1 VLGILL
7 QWGFHFPLTEPS
19 IQPDDPTAWLNRGLA
34 LEELGRYEDAIASF
48 DQAIH
53 LKPNP
58 KAWDKRGYALVQMGR
73 DPQAIASFD
82 KALSSPDYASAY
94 YNKASCYALQSQVD
108 LALKTCNRQS
118 SWIQGIGKRQ
128 RLT

>member
-1 VLGILL
+1 
-7 QWGFHFPLTEPS
+7 
-19 IQPDDPTAWLNRGLA
+19 
-34 LEELGRYEDAIASF
+34 
-48 DQAIH
+48 
-53 LKPNP
+53 
-58 KAWDKRGYALVQMGR
+58 MGR

-82 KALSSPDYASAY
+82 KALELKPDYASAY

-108 LALKTCNRQS
+108 LAQNLQQAS